1 VSVAK
6 IALLGRLSIEREDHA
21 AAPRGLP
28 GRRAE
33 LVFAYLAAEHHRT
46 VSRDELAEAL
56 WPGALPDTWAAALRG
71 VVSEVRRFL
80 EDAGLDPAEVL
91 ASARGGYQLRLPPGV
106 VVDLDEAR
114 AAFAAAR
121 EQLAGGILARAA
133 AHAERAGALARLPF
147 LPQHE
152 GEWVDGVRRE
162 LESIHTGALELQ
174 VRAHAQ
180 GRDLHAAADAA
191 ERLVRAEPFSEAAH
205 QLRIR
210 VLGEGGDRAGAVAA
224 YEHCRAVLAAELRV
238 APSAATDA
246 ELRRALERA
255 PVAERR
261 DGDAGGLAAYS
272 VLVVEDHDFQR
283 RTAVQLLR
291 GLGVGTI
298 AEAAD
303 GEAALDAIARSGPPD
318 VIVCDL
324 EMPGMDGV
332 DFIRHVAE
340 RGFAS
345 AVIISSAMESRVIHA
360 VEALAEAYGLQLLG
374 AIEKPLS
381 ARRLGELLASHHRD
395 PALRTGD
402 EQGSAVTAADITD
415 ALRDGRMLARFRPL
429 VDLATA
435 SVSGAGAIPG
445 WQDPVKGWIGTPA
458 LMPVLEAEGLVGRF
472 AEHMLDLACAH
483 ARAFARA
490 GLHIDVGV
498 RLPGGSYGD
507 PGVADRFA
515 DIARERGADP
525 RRIVFG
531 IGERALKR
539 DAPGLAALTRLRL
552 KGFGVSLED
561 FGSAHSSAEQ
571 LAPLPLTAIKI
582 AGSVVSGAAGDAR
595 RIAALEQALDLARGL
610 GLVVAAAGCDSAAD
624 FGLLLQLGCR
634 HAEGAFIADA
644 MAGEELAEWA
654 ERWSPPSVLDEP
666 A

>member
-1 VSVAK
+1 M

-80 EDAGLDPAEVL
+80 ADAGLDPAEVL

-114 AAFAAAR
+114 AALAAAR
-121 EQLAGGILARAA
+121 EQLAGGIPARAA

-152 GEWVDGVRRE
+152 GDWVDGVRRE

-180 GRDLHAAADAA
+180 RGDLHAAADAA

-210 VLGEGGDRAGAVAA
+210 VLGEGGDRAGAMAA
-224 YEHCRAVLAAELRV
+224 HEHCRAVLAAELGV

-261 DGDAGGLAAYS
+261 DEDASGLAAYS

-298 AEAAD
+298 DEAAD
-303 GEAALDAIARSGPPD
+303 GEAALDVIARSGPPD

-345 AVIISSAMESRVIHA
+345 AVIISSAMESKVVHA

-381 ARRLGELLASHHRD
+381 ARRLGEMLASHHRD
-395 PALRTGD
+395 PALRTAD
-402 EQGSAVTAADITD
+402 EQRSAVTAADITD

-435 SVSGAGAIPG
+435 SVSGADAIPG

-458 LMPVLEAEGLVGRF
+458 LMPVLEAEGLVSRF
-472 AEHMLDLACAH
+472 AERVLDLACAS
-483 ARAFARA
+483 ARDFARA
-490 GLHIDVGV
+490 GLDIDVGV
-498 RLPGGSYGD
+498 RLPGGSLGD
-507 PGVADRFA
+507 PGAGGPVRRHRARARRRPAADRVRHRR
-515 DIARERGADP
+515 ARAHARCVRPGGADAAAAEGL
-525 RRIVFG
+525 RRVARG
-531 IGERALKR
+531 LRQRAYV
-539 DAPGLAALTRLRL
+539 P
-552 KGFGVSLED
+552 
-561 FGSAHSSAEQ
+561 EQ

-582 AGSVVSGAAGDAR
+582 AASVVSGAAGDAR
-595 RIAALEQALDLARGL
+595 RVAALEEALDLARGL

-644 MAGEELAEWA
+644 MAPDELSEWA
-654 ERWSPPSVLDEP
+654 GRWSPPSVLGEP